1 MMRSLMLLSCLGAC
15 ATVPVPAPS
24 QPANGRQTLR
34 YNVQGVPVIQIIDSS
49 LPTLRISW
57 QFAQGAD
64 AEGDDEIGSNSLLA
78 SLMTRGAAGKDAMA
92 MAEAVDN
99 LGGSLSGS
107 ASRDSMR
114 FTVGGLTR
122 DTQVLSKLLAQTVRQ
137 PNLDKEEFER
147 LRRQALAG
155 MKSGRN
161 RGQNLAQRA
170 LQKLMYG
177 SDRLGIP
184 ISGDEDSLKALDL
197 ARIKARYAKIIQPRQ
212 LTIGVFGD
220 AKPEEI
226 KALLNEQL
234 KDWAAGEAAKR
245 PNEAKLVAKV
255 RIHIVDKPDLTQVN
269 VHLASKGVARSRADY
284 ETITLLNYA
293 LGGGGFSSRLMKLI
307 RSERGL
313 TYGIRSGFSSG
324 ERAGPF
330 MITSFTRVEK
340 VRELIDL
347 SLQVVAE
354 VAAHG
359 ITAQELADA
368 KGYYLGSYPLSLETV
383 EGEGDRLLYAA
394 RYGLGDDYIDA
405 YPKRLAAVSLAQVK
419 ALAAELLHADKLL
432 IVLAGPKDKLIE
444 SLKGLGEMRA
454 SWWED
459 DKPIDLL
466 P

>member
-122 DTQVLSKLLAQTVRQ
+122 DTRVLSKLLAQTVRQ

-184 ISGDEDSLKALDL
+184 ISGDEGSLKALNL
-197 ARIKARYAKIIQPRQ
+197 ARIKARYAK
-212 LTIGVFGD
+212 
-220 AKPEEI
+220 
-226 KALLNEQL
+226 
-234 KDWAAGEAAKR
+234 
-245 PNEAKLVAKV
+245 
-255 RIHIVDKPDLTQVN
+255 
-269 VHLASKGVARSRADY
+269 
-284 ETITLLNYA
+284 
-293 LGGGGFSSRLMKLI
+293 
-307 RSERGL
+307 
-313 TYGIRSGFSSG
+313 
-324 ERAGPF
+324 
-330 MITSFTRVEK
+330 
-340 VRELIDL
+340 
-347 SLQVVAE
+347 
-354 VAAHG
+354 
-359 ITAQELADA
+359 
-368 KGYYLGSYPLSLETV
+368 
-383 EGEGDRLLYAA
+383 
-394 RYGLGDDYIDA
+394 
-405 YPKRLAAVSLAQVK
+405 
-419 ALAAELLHADKLL
+419 
-432 IVLAGPKDKLIE
+432 
-444 SLKGLGEMRA
+444 
-454 SWWED
+454 
-459 DKPIDLL
+459 
-466 P
+466 